1 MPRAKE
7 IVATGPEYRAAMR
20 VRLMIEG
27 QEDVTWEQWL
37 GLARACEE
45 HGVEALFRSDHY
57 RGSLRD
63 PGGSLDAWTTLAGL
77 AAVTSKV
84 RLGTMVSPVTFRPAA
99 VLAKT
104 VVTVDHISNGRVEL
118 GIGAGWNE
126 REHEQHGFPFPP
138 TPERIALFAQQVE
151 SIVHH
156 WTDDEDVLPKPVQKP
171 HPPLIVGGSAKPGTL
186 GPAVRFADE
195 YNTYAA
201 TLDDLRERRA
211 RLDGACG
218 LAGRD
223 PGSIRFTLMETC
235 VIGRD
240 RRAVAEALQR
250 VVALPGAK
258 SFAGGD
264 PPAHWLV
271 GTPDELA
278 DRLRTYAEV
287 IDAVY
292 LQHLLHEEL
301 EAVELIGRELAP
313 ALAN

>member
-1 MPRAKE
+1 MR
-7 IVATGPEYRAAMR
+7 PEYRAAMR

-37 GLARACEE
+37 ALAHACEE

-57 RGSLRD
+57 RGGLRE

-77 AAVTSKV
+77 AAVTSRV

-99 VLAKT
+99 VLAKA

-126 REHEQHGFPFPP
+126 PEHAQHGFPFPP
-138 TPERIALFAQQVE
+138 TPERVALLAAQVE
-151 SIVHH
+151 TIVHQ
-156 WTDDEDVLPKPVQKP
+156 WTDDEDVLPKPVQEP
-171 HPPLIVGGSAKPGTL
+171 HPPLIVGGTAKPGTL

-201 TLDDLRERRA
+201 GLEDLRERRA
-211 RLDGACG
+211 RLDEACE

-223 PGSIRFTLMETC
+223 PASIRFTLMETC
-235 VIGRD
+235 VTGRD
-240 RRAVAEALQR
+240 RRAVDEALQR
-250 VVALPGAK
+250 VVALPGARG
-258 SFAGGD
+258 FAGGE
-264 PPAHWLV
+264 PPPHWLV
-271 GTPDELA
+271 GTPEELA
-278 DRLRTYAEV
+278 ERLRSYEGV
-287 IDAVY
+287 IDGVY

-301 EAVELIGRELAP
+301 EPVELIGRELAP
-313 ALAN
+313 ALA

>member
-1 MPRAKE
+1 
-7 IVATGPEYRAAMR
+7 
-20 VRLMIEG
+20 
-27 QEDVTWEQWL
+27 
-37 GLARACEE
+37 
-45 HGVEALFRSDHY
+45 
-57 RGSLRD
+57 
-63 PGGSLDAWTTLAGL
+63 
-77 AAVTSKV
+77 
-84 RLGTMVSPVTFRPAA
+84 MVSPVTFRPAA

-151 SIVHH
+151 TIVHH

-171 HPPLIVGGSAKPGTL
+171 HPPLIVGGTAKPGTL

-201 TLDDLRERRA
+201 GLDDLRERRA
-211 RLDGACG
+211 RLDEACE

-240 RRAVAEALQR
+240 RRAVDEALQR
-250 VVALPGAK
+250 VLALPGAK
-258 SFAGGD
+258 G
-264 PPAHWLV
+264 
-271 GTPDELA
+271 
-278 DRLRTYAEV
+278 LRRWRA
-287 IDAVY
+287 
-292 LQHLLHEEL
+292 
-301 EAVELIGRELAP
+301 AP
-313 ALAN
+313 ALAGRHAGGARGAPAHLRRRDRRRVPAAPAARGARGGRADRPRVAASQPTASPVSATDA